1 VSSTHPGT
9 RRRSTPKAR
18 QMARAR
24 GIDLRDLPDLGRP
37 IRSSDLL
44 SVGAAQVHVQAADLV
59 PPTAPT
65 ARSSTAWSMVEVDFT
80 NVQRSI
86 TQVQSE
92 WVRRIGSPLTA
103 VPYVLRATAMALATF
118 PYLNAELTAD
128 GLRCSQSVN
137 LGIAVDSGSPTL
149 GTAVLTKADGLGVGQ
164 LAVQMHRILNAVR
177 SGGLEPGGHDGGAFE
192 ITCAVDSSGVLT
204 MPALSAAKT
213 GALAI
218 AEVRYAPSVVPVS
231 DGSLGIAI
239 RPRGTLCLAW
249 DARAI
254 NGAYAAHFL
263 GKVKDLIE
271 ATDWT
276 ISLPE

>member
-1 VSSTHPGT
+1 
-9 RRRSTPKAR
+9 
-18 QMARAR
+18 
-24 GIDLRDLPDLGRP
+24 
-37 IRSSDLL
+37 
-44 SVGAAQVHVQAADLV
+44 
-59 PPTAPT
+59 
-65 ARSSTAWSMVEVDFT
+65 MVEVDFT

-218 AEVRYAPSVVPVS
+218 AEVRYAPSVVPAS